1 VTVLRQRVAVL
12 EAEGQRVR
20 AERDQLAGQ
29 VERLEVGNQQLRAR
43 IGELAWQVE
52 ELRRAGRRQAAPFSK
67 DRLNPSPRRPGPKAG
82 DAYGR
87 RARRPVPDRVDRVV
101 SVPLPAAC
109 PSCGG
114 PIAFER
120 VADQH
125 QEDFPPPKVTQIT
138 RFEVAIGRCGAC
150 RRRIQPRHPEQT
162 SDALGAAGVQVG
174 SRAVALAAW
183 CNKGLGLPAG
193 KVARLLGQ
201 LGLEVTPGGVTQA
214 VARAARRCEP
224 TYTALAE
231 GVQASPVVAPDETG
245 WRVGGRRAWLWA
257 FAGQGVVVYRI
268 APGRGFTDAAA
279 VLGEG
284 FAGVLERDGW
294 APYRKFL
301 HATHQTCLA
310 HLLRRVADLL
320 GDAKRGQA
328 KTPHAVRR
336 ILHQAL
342 AVRDACDAGELTR
355 PRPPRRPRG
364 WARRSTGC
372 WPDGPAL
379 RQPQAACAAGPGTRR
394 AVPLPGHPGG
404 AGDQLAR

>member
-1 VTVLRQRVAVL
+1 MVRAAMTRSGCGRGDPQCGIVTVLRQRVAVL
-12 EAEGQRVR
+12 EAEDQWVR

-67 DRLNPSPRRPGPKAG
+67 DRPNPSPRRPGRKAG

-87 RARRPVPDRVDRVV
+87 PARRAVPDRVDRVV
-101 SVPLPAAC
+101 SVRLPAAC

-125 QEDFPPPKVTQIT
+125 QEDLPPPKATQIT

-201 LGLEVTPGGVTQA
+201 LGLEISPGWVTQA
-214 VARAARRCEP
+214 VARAARRCKP

-245 WRVGGRRAWLWA
+245 WRVGGRQDPPCGPPDPPSGLGGPRRLRCRRA
-257 FAGQGVVVYRI
+257 G
-268 APGRGFTDAAA
+268 PGRG
-279 VLGEG
+279 
-284 FAGVLERDGW
+284 R
-294 APYRKFL
+294 
-301 HATHQTCLA
+301 
-310 HLLRRVADLL
+310 
-320 GDAKRGQA
+320 
-328 KTPHAVRR
+328 
-336 ILHQAL
+336 
-342 AVRDACDAGELTR
+342 
-355 PRPPRRPRG
+355 
-364 WARRSTGC
+364 
-372 WPDGPAL
+372 
-379 RQPQAACAAGPGTRR
+379 
-394 AVPLPGHPGG
+394 
-404 AGDQLAR
+404 

>member
-12 EAEGQRVR
+12 DAEGQRVR

-29 VERLEVGNQQLRAR
+29 VERLGVGNQQLRAR

-52 ELRRAGRRQAAPFSK
+52 ELRRAGTRQAAPFSN
-67 DRLNPSPRRPGPKAG
+67 DRPNPSPRRPGRKAG
-82 DAYGR
+82 DANGR

-125 QEDFPPPKVTQIT
+125 QEDFPPPKATQIT

-201 LGLEVTPGGVTQA
+201 LGLEISPGGMIQA
-214 VARAARRCEP
+214 VAQAARRCEP

-245 WRVGGRRAWLWA
+245 
-257 FAGQGVVVYRI
+257 
-268 APGRGFTDAAA
+268 
-279 VLGEG
+279 
-284 FAGVLERDGW
+284 
-294 APYRKFL
+294 
-301 HATHQTCLA
+301 
-310 HLLRRVADLL
+310 
-320 GDAKRGQA
+320 
-328 KTPHAVRR
+328 
-336 ILHQAL
+336 
-342 AVRDACDAGELTR
+342 
-355 PRPPRRPRG
+355 
-364 WARRSTGC
+364 
-372 WPDGPAL
+372 
-379 RQPQAACAAGPGTRR
+379 
-394 AVPLPGHPGG
+394 
-404 AGDQLAR
+404 